1 MFKQYVFLEILEFLG
16 QFLICLVL
24 LLCVYLNSVKMD
36 LIIPKYLPIL
46 KFIVIDAFS
55 LVSQLVLSC
64 WREITNSILSCSVVC
79 LFWGM
84 VVNDLLYSPLFVIY
98 GICYWW
104 SFLFSFDCNRWNLLW
119 TQIYRFLL
127 WMSVCSE
134 FCAL

>member
-55 LVSQLVLSC
+55 LVSQLVLSY
-64 WREITNSILSCSVVC
+64 L
-79 LFWGM
+79 
-84 VVNDLLYSPLFVIY
+84 
-98 GICYWW
+98 
-104 SFLFSFDCNRWNLLW
+104 
-119 TQIYRFLL
+119 QIPFYLVL
-127 WMSVCSE
+127 
-134 FCAL
+134 